1 MEAELT
7 RHFINNVAEEPDHP
21 PSTCPPPYM
30 SAPPSYSNSISSSMN
45 SGPTSI
51 SSTSG
56 IPTTT
61 SSASSSSAASMST
74 ATGQVGGSGNATIS
88 GVLHAQE
95 ESVHVLQQKL
105 KEVTQTIN
113 QFLYIFWFMIISW
126 LNSCFQMLFFKILY
140 STTLKEKLVRC
151 QIVSSKCIKWQLL
164 YMFLAWSSL
173 VLIF

>member
-1 MEAELT
+1 MQADREREDRRRVMEAELT

-74 ATGQVGGSGNATIS
+74 ATGQVVGSGNATIS

-113 QFLYIFWFMIISW
+113 QFLYIFWFMIISR
-126 LNSCFQMLFFKILY
+126 LNSCLLFSNVIFLNPLLNNFKREIG
-140 STTLKEKLVRC
+140 
-151 QIVSSKCIKWQLL
+151 
-164 YMFLAWSSL
+164 
-173 VLIF
+173 